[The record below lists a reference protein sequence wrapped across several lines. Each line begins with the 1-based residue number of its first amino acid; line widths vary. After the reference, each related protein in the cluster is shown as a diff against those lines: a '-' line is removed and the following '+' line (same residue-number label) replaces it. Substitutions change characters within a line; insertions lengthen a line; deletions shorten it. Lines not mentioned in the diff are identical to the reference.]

1 MDREGEKLTAVSSDV
16 AMWKREAGRG
26 GTDKKER
33 RKEEENG
40 G

>member
-1 MDREGEKLTAVSSDV
+1 MDREEEKLTAVSSGV
-16 AMWKREAGRG
+16 AMWKREAGCG
-26 GTDKKER
+26 GTDDEER